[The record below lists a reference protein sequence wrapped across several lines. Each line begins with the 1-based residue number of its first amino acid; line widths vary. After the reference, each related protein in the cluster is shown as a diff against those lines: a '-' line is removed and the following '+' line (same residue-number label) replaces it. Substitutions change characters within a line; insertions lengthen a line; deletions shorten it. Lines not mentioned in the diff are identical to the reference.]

1 MKQNNIIMKINILP
15 KASLILL
22 VCVASMSCRKD
33 LLGITDPNT
42 FNYATYFNTPDEIRQ
57 GSTAVYLSFYNN
69 DMMGFQW
76 PEMFDVLANE
86 AQPSLPALANEPM
99 VSALWQYQFENTN
112 TVIGQFWKMC
122 YQMILRSN
130 LVLDK
135 GAQYIAKNGDDNA
148 HVVSRSMGEAYFL
161 RGYAYFQLAFYWG
174 KVPIRKTYDQ
184 SNNINA
190 PRAASAD
197 DVWAV
202 AEDDFKKAQA
212 LLPEKWDD
220 ANVGRATS
228 GAATGFLGKLYL
240 FTNKYTDALAQFNSL
255 NGKYSLLPGAQWEE
269 NFGETNKNNAE
280 SLFEVQFQWFDGNWW
295 LAPITVSEG
304 VNNLPGTQSGRQQLY
319 GWNDW
324 GNWFFPSRRAND
336 FVYTDETGSSYTDPR
351 AQLTFYGGIGDMT
364 WMDKSASGPRPYDF
378 ATLGYW
384 YKKILNKE
392 YKETENNLQSS
403 NNLRLL
409 RYADVLLMAAECKL
423 DLNDVQGCVDLINQ
437 VRTRIGAF
445 AYQKTYSK
453 DQAFDLLKRE
463 RQLELMGEQHRF
475 DDLKRWN
482 ILVETMNVE
491 TQALFGA
498 PRVSAKHQL
507 FPIPLSEIDTNL
519 GLGTVNDQWN

>member
-1 MKQNNIIMKINILP
+1 MKMNILL
-15 KASLILL
+15 KVFVILL
-22 VCVASMSCRKD
+22 VATTFLSCRKN
-33 LLGITDPNT
+33 LLDVTDPNT
-42 FNYATYFNTPDEIRQ
+42 FNYANYFNTPDEVRQ
-57 GSTAVYLSFYNN
+57 GSTAIYLAFYNN
-69 DMMGFQW
+69 NMMGFQW

-148 HVVSRSMGEAYFL
+148 HVVSQSMGEAYFL

-174 KVPIRKTYDQ
+174 KVPIRTTFDQ

-197 DVWAV
+197 DVWAI
-202 AEDDFKKAQA
+202 AENDFKQAQT

-220 ANVGRATS
+220 ANVGRAAK

-240 FTNKYTDALAQFNSL
+240 YTKKYSDALTQFTSL
-255 NGKYSLLPGAQWEE
+255 NGKYSLLSGSQWGD

-280 SLFEVQFQWFDGNWW
+280 SLFEVQFQWFDGNWVN
-295 LAPITVSEG
+295 APITAVEG

-324 GNWFFPSRRAND
+324 GNWFFPSRRVND
-336 FVYTDETGSSYTDPR
+336 FVYADEGGSGYTDPR

-364 WMDKSASGPRPYDF
+364 WLDKSTGGPRPYDF

-392 YKETENNLQSS
+392 YKETENNLESS

-409 RYADVLLMAAECKL
+409 RYADVLLMTAECKL
-423 DLNDVQGCVDLINQ
+423 NLNDVQGCMDLINQ
-437 VRTRIGAF
+437 VRTRVGAF
-445 AYQKTYSK
+445 AYQKTYSA

-463 RQLELMGEQHRF
+463 RQLELMGEESRF
-475 DDLKRWN
+475 NDLKRWN

-498 PRVSAKHQL
+498 PRVSAKHLL

-519 GLGTVNDQWN
+519 GLGEVDNQWN